1 MESSF
6 TESFGTLDRMQI
18 HGQWFNFNIGDK
30 IPVEMFQSKV
40 LFLKEGVI
48 KVIDNHE
55 QSGIL
60 IFRLIEGDVAGSEL
74 FSANTPSFELE
85 VEKKCVIAIAPEYL
99 SHEWS
104 CADSDWKQRLDHSR
118 QEIYNRL
125 FNRIRNSAV
134 CMEMRIVS
142 YLQSLKDIQ
151 DSSKIEITHA
161 VIAKELGSVREVV
174 SRSLKKLECEGAV
187 ELLRGRIILKK

>member
-1 MESSF
+1 MESSH
-6 TESFGTLDRMQI
+6 TESFSTVDRMQI

-30 IPVEMFQSKV
+30 IPVEMFHSKV

-60 IFRLIEGDVAGSEL
+60 MFRLIEGDIAGSEL
-74 FSANTPSFELE
+74 FSDRIPTFELE
-85 VEKKCVIAIAPEYL
+85 VERKCLIGTAPEYL

-104 CADSDWKQRLDHSR
+104 CADSDWKYRLDRSR

-142 YLQSLKDIQ
+142 YLQNLKVIQ
-151 DSSKIEITHA
+151 ENSTIEITHA

-174 SRSLKKLECEGAV
+174 SRSLKKLECEGVV
-187 ELLRGRIILKK
+187 ELLRGRIIIKK